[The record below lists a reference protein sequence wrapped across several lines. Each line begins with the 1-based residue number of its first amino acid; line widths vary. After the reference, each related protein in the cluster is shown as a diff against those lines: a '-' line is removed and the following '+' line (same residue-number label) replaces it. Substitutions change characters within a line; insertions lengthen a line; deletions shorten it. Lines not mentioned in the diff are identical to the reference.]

1 MVKKLASPLELAR
14 EDNTASRDRM
24 LWRHPHATVGGSLLV
39 SVSGN
44 DVANT
49 VSKRLNLHSSES
61 ASPGEGPRSIP
72 CTSFPTLSLETLERS
87 FS

>member
-1 MVKKLASPLELAR
+1 M
-14 EDNTASRDRM
+14 
-24 LWRHPHATVGGSLLV
+24 